1 MKTKQFNL
9 EEALAGAKVVTRDG
23 DEVTQLHKF
32 DATEKHPL
40 CGVLDG
46 QIQSW
51 TINGNYWDS
60 GEPHY
65 RDLFIAVE
73 PERMWT
79 NLYRSVHETLYV
91 YGNYKTKEN
100 ALEYKDRFP
109 CYIKTIEIT
118 DEL

>member
-9 EEALAGAKVVTRDG
+9 AEALAGAKVVTRDG

-32 DATEKHPL
+32 DAVDEYCL
-40 CGVLDG
+40 IGVVNG
-46 QIQSW
+46 TIQSW
-51 TINGNYWDS
+51 AIDGSYWSDVGS
-60 GEPHY
+60 ST

-118 DEL
+118 E